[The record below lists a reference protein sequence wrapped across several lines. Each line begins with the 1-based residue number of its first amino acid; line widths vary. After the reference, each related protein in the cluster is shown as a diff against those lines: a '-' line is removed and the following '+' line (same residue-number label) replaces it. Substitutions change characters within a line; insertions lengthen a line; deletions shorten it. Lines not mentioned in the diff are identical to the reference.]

1 MHQGSKR
8 DPTCHL
14 HYGYKTPKGE
24 IVSVLV
30 RRPTT
35 RPTRKGPRLPRRE
48 PRAATPTRADWIPG
62 EYDGPT
68 GHKARREEARYL
80 ASGGGT
86 IAPMFRRNPG
96 ACLTLL
102 YKAQALNIPVAI
114 ALENL
119 YWNEALGKG
128 AMTAQL
134 MAGLLKRAGYR
145 FKVTTETNQRV
156 EMTFWSPEGKRLG
169 TSRWTMADAIAAG
182 VAGHHLWQAFPED
195 SLWARCLMRGARRYA
210 QDIGTGLAYTGR
222 ELAEM
227 GPVAEPVTEPV
238 TAEVQEYL
246 DEAATAGT
254 TAENIKADIL
264 VRARRAKLLA
274 EPAGAGRTLAEALAE
289 MYGAARAR
297 EADHVDR
304 LPAAEPDTDE
314 RPAGTGELECGCNA
328 ATLSATG
335 DHRRGCRRA

>member
-1 MHQGSKR
+1 VHQGIKH

-14 HYGYKTPKGE
+14 HYGYKAPKGE

-30 RRPTT
+30 SRRTP
-35 RPTRKGPRLPRRE
+35 RLTRKGPRLPRRE
-48 PRAATPTRADWIPG
+48 PRAATPARADWIPG
-62 EYDGPT
+62 EYDGPID
-68 GHKARREEARYL
+68 HARRREEARYL
-80 ASGGGT
+80 ATGGGT

-96 ACLTLL
+96 ACLVLL
-102 YKAQALNIPVAI
+102 YKAQALNIPVGI
-114 ALENL
+114 AVENL
-119 YWNEALGKG
+119 HWNEAIGKG

-156 EMTFWSPEGKRLG
+156 EMTFWNPQGKRLG

-182 VAGHHLWQAFPED
+182 IAGHHLWQAFPED
-195 SLWARCLMRGARRYA
+195 SLWARCLMRGARRFA

-227 GPVAEPVTEPV
+227 SAEAEPVAEPV

-246 DEAATAGT
+246 DEAATTGT

-264 VRARRAKLLA
+264 VRARRAKLLS
-274 EPAGAGRTLAEALAE
+274 EPAGAGRTLGEALAE

-297 EADHVDR
+297 EADQVDR
-304 LPAAEPDTDE
+304 LPAVEPDTDE

-328 ATLSATG
+328 AMFVETG
-335 DHRRGCRRA
+335 DHESRCRRA